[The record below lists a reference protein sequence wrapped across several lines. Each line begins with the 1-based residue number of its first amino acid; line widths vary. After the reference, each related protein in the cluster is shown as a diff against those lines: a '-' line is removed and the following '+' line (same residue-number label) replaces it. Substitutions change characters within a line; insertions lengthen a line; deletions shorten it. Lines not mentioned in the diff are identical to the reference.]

1 MATRGL
7 LDGKKILLVDDEPD
21 VLDTLEELLYMCDVV
36 KALNFEEAKKA
47 LETQEFDLAILDI
60 MGVDGYKLLEVANE
74 RKVTALMLTAHAL
87 SPGNTIR
94 SYKKGAAFYVPK
106 DEMVNIA
113 TFLEDILEAKKK
125 GKSTWE
131 RWLETFGS
139 YYEKKFG
146 ADWQKE
152 DGDFWKKFK
161 YHI

>member
-1 MATRGL
+1 MATKGL

-36 KALNFEEAKKA
+36 KAVNFEEAEKA
-47 LETQEFDLAILDI
+47 FETQKFDLAILDI

-74 RKVTALMLTAHAL
+74 RKVPALMLTAHAL

-94 SYKKGAAFYVPK
+94 SYKEGAAFYVPK

-113 TFLEDILEAKKK
+113 VFLEDILEAKER
-125 GKSTWE
+125 GQSTWE
-131 RWLETFGS
+131 RWLEKFGS

-146 ADWQKE
+146 EDWQKE
-152 DGDFWKKFK
+152 DRDFWKKFK